1 MYVNDDIVENDDDD
15 FGNKDDN
22 SDLKR
27 NRGK

>member
-1 MYVNDDIVENDDDD
+1 MYVNDDTVENDDDD
-15 FGNKDDN
+15 FGNNDDN

>member
-15 FGNKDDN
+15 FGNNDDN
-22 SDLKR
+22 GDLKR